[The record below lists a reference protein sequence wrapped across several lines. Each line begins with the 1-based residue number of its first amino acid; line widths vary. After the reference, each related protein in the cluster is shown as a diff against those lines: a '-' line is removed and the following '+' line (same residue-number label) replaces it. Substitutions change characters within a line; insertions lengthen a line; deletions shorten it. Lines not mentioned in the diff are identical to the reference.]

1 MKFYPLQFTPI
12 LKGRIWGGNKL
23 NTVLNK
29 SITADANGESWELS
43 TVKGDV
49 SIVANGKWK
58 GKSLMDLINE
68 YPTDILGTEVYQRFG
83 KEFPLLFKY
92 LDAKEDLSIQVHPND
107 SLAKT
112 RHGSFGKT
120 EMWYIIQAD
129 LNSHIIAGFKEHS
142 NSDLYLEHV
151 KNNTL
156 LSTLNEV
163 EVKSGDAFFIESGTV
178 HSIGAGLV
186 VAEIQQTSDVTYR
199 LYDFDRIDSAGIK
212 RELHVDLALEAIN
225 YNSLDTKI
233 EYSKETNSPNELVS
247 CPYFTTNFIP
257 LDGQVAIVKSKQ
269 SFTVY
274 MCVEG
279 SFELTYDDVKVDYNK
294 GDTVLIPASM
304 NSFSIN
310 GKASILEIYIS

>member
-129 LNSHIIAGFKEHS
+129 LNSHIIAGFKEYS

-233 EYSKETNSPNELVS
+233 EYSKETNAPNELVS